1 MKHLRSALVASAT
14 LTRLAAAIFALA
26 CGAPIVLSA
35 AAAEPQTRL
44 QAGVLECR
52 GEGGWGII
60 IASKKTF
67 ECVFSNLEGQ
77 PIGRYEAVVRKFGID
92 LGVSGATALQWAVFG
107 PASRVGGQY
116 VAGSLE
122 GEYAG
127 VGADVSLGPGL
138 GANALIGG
146 GTESLA
152 LQPVSV
158 QAGSGVNIA
167 AGVRTLVLTYTG
179 PAS

>member
-1 MKHLRSALVASAT
+1 MKLLRSSSFTPALSFRFPAVFIA
-14 LTRLAAAIFALA
+14 LLFLAATSV
-26 CGAPIVLSA
+26 PP
-35 AAAEPQTRL
+35 AAAEPKTRL

-52 GEGGWGII
+52 GDGGWGII

-77 PIGRYEAVVRKFGID
+77 AIGRYQAVVRKFGID

-107 PASRVGGQY
+107 PASRVGGRY
-116 VAGSLE
+116 VPGSLE

-127 VGADVSLGPGL
+127 VGADVSLGPGI

-152 LQPVSV
+152 LQPISV
-158 QAGSGVNIA
+158 QAGSGINIA

>member
-1 MKHLRSALVASAT
+1 MNDDRHGSVALAT
-14 LTRLAAAIFALA
+14 LARMGGVFLALA
-26 CGAPIVLSA
+26 CLATASIAPV
-35 AAAEPQTRL
+35 AAEPKTRL

-52 GEGGWGII
+52 GDGGWGII

-67 ECVFSNLEGQ
+67 ECVFINLEGKA
-77 PIGRYEAVVRKFGID
+77 IGRYQAVVRKFGID

-107 PASRVGGQY
+107 PASRVGGRY
-116 VAGSLE
+116 VAGALE

-127 VGADVSLGPGL
+127 IGADVSLGPGI

-152 LQPVSV
+152 LQPVSI

>member
-1 MKHLRSALVASAT
+1 MKHVRHGSVVPAT
-14 LTRLAAAIFALA
+14 LSRIGVVFAALMCLATASIS
-26 CGAPIVLSA
+26 PV
-35 AAAEPQTRL
+35 AAEPKTRL

-52 GEGGWGII
+52 GDGGWGTI

-77 PIGRYEAVVRKFGID
+77 AIGRYEAVVRKFGID

-107 PASRVGGQY
+107 PTSRVGGRY

-127 VGADVSLGPGL
+127 IGADVSLGPGI